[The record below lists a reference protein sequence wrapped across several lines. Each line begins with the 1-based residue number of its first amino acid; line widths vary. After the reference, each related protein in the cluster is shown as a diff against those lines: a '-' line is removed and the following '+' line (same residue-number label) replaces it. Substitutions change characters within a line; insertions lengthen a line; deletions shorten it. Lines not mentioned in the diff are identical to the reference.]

1 MSITR
6 YAQIARMFLQGRW
19 PSYLILFVTAHCNSH
34 CRMCFNWQK
43 IDDFRNRPE
52 LTLVEIDKIS
62 KGLKNLL
69 YLTISGG
76 EPTLRDDLPEIIKI
90 FTQRN
95 KVQFVTLPTNG
106 VMSSRICDLV
116 DKILYENPKVSFRIV
131 LPLDGVGNLHDEI
144 RGLSGN
150 FNRLLET
157 YYKLDHLRSKYDN
170 FDLDVNTV
178 LSNYNCGKVKEIIDF
193 VDRTLN
199 VDNHVLALV
208 RGNTREPRARIFT
221 VKDAEE
227 AIHLIEERSIRNP
240 YRRRDPGRDIIKALK
255 LRMRDVVLETL
266 KKNRAVIPCLAG
278 RKMIMIDDIG
288 DLYPCEL
295 LDKKIASLRAINF
308 NMKKALFSSEAQ
320 KIKDWIIK
328 SKCFCTF
335 ECALQASVA
344 FNLREAPHL
353 FAKFIKVKRGLF

>member
-1 MSITR
+1 
-6 YAQIARMFLQGRW
+6 
-19 PSYLILFVTAHCNSH
+19 
-34 CRMCFNWQK
+34 MCFNWQK
-43 IDDFRNRPE
+43 IDDFRNRHE

-62 KGLKNLL
+62 RGLKNLL

-76 EPTLRDDLPEIIKI
+76 EPTLRDDLSEIIKI

-106 VMSSRICDLV
+106 VMPSRICDLV

-131 LPLDGVGNLHDEI
+131 LSLDGVGDLHDEI
-144 RGLSGN
+144 RGLPGN
-150 FNRLLET
+150 FNRVLET
-157 YYKLDHLRSKYDN
+157 YNRLDHLRSKYNN

-178 LSNYNCGKVKEIIDF
+178 LSNYNCGRVKEIIDF

-199 VDNHVLALV
+199 VDNHVLALA
-208 RGNTREPRARIFT
+208 RGNTREPQARRFT
-221 VKDAEE
+221 VEDAEE
-227 AIHLIEERSIRNP
+227 AIHLIEERSVRNS
-240 YRRRDPGRDIIKALK
+240 YRRRDSGRGIIKVLK
-255 LRMRDVVLETL
+255 LRMRDMVLETL

-278 RKMIMIDDIG
+278 RKMIIIDDIG

-308 NMKKALFSSEAQ
+308 NMEKALFSSEAK

-328 SKCFCTF
+328 TKCFCTF
-335 ECALQASVA
+335 ECALQASAV
-344 FNLREAPHL
+344 FNLREVLHL
-353 FAKFIKVKRGLF
+353 FAKFIKVKRKSFIS